1 MQYFPVHLK
10 CRSKLASVLLSG
22 SPTPHPPT
30 LSIALEVGS
39 PGWGLVPK
47 LAPFPALDPGDCIQS
62 PGMTSTIMNGT
73 IWLEKMPW
81 LWSGLA

>member
-10 CRSKLASVLLSG
+10 CRSKLASALLSG

-30 LSIALEVGS
+30 HSIALGEGS
-39 PGWGLVPK
+39 PGWGLLPK
-47 LAPFPALDPGDCIQS
+47 LTPLPALDPGDCIQS

-73 IWLEKMPW
+73 IRLEKVPW